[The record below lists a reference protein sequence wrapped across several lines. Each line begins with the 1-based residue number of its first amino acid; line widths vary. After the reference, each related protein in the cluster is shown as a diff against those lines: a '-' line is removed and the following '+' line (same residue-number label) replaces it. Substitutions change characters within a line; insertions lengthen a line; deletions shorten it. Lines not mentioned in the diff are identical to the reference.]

1 MLVETNQPGYYKDTE
16 SGVIINNNEEEYK
29 KFVAAINASKKNNV
43 LCKKIEEIENDM
55 RDIKTLLQQIIDGK
69 N

>member
-29 KFVAAINASKKNNV
+29 KFVAAINASKKNNE
-43 LCKKIEEIENDM
+43 LCKKIAEIENDM

>member
-1 MLVETNQPGYYKDTE
+1 MLVETNHAGYYKDTE
-16 SGVIINNNEEEYK
+16 TGVIINNNEEEYK
-29 KFVAAINASKKNNV
+29 RFIAARDASKKNNG

-55 RDIKTLLQQIIDGK
+55 RDIKSLLQQIIDGK